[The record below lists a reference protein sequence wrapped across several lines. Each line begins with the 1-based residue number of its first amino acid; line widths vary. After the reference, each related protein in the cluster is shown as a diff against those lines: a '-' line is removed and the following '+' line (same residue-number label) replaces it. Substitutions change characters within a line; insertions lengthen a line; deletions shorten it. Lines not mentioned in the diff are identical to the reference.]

1 MSVRVGKHK
10 DYERLVFEWPKQVN
24 YSITKSSDKISI
36 NFDSQGS
43 IDLQAVRRQLPRI
56 FSGFNL
62 SEDKNNNLVVIIGY
76 PKQSAIKHVKLD
88 KKIVLDF
95 LNSKEISS
103 QAKDKSRDKST
114 GLENKS
120 DKQMI
125 ALAEK
130 LGLKVHLTKKVKIH
144 CRMVPQPKLISRKH

>member
-43 IDLQAVRRQLPRI
+43 VDLQAVRRQLPRS
-56 FSGFNL
+56 FSSFNL

-76 PKQSAIKHVKLD
+76 PKQSAIKH
-88 KKIVLDF
+88 
-95 LNSKEISS
+95 
-103 QAKDKSRDKST
+103 
-114 GLENKS
+114 
-120 DKQMI
+120 
-125 ALAEK
+125 
-130 LGLKVHLTKKVKIH
+130 
-144 CRMVPQPKLISRKH
+144 